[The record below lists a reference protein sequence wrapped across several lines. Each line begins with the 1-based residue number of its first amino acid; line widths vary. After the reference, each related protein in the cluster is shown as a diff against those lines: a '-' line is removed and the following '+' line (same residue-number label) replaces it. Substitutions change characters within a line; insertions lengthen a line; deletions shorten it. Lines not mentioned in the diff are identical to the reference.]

1 MRGLLG
7 LALGAASVALI
18 AAAVACNALTG
29 ASSLSTCEGCGD
41 IGVPARADAGGDADP
56 NAASDGGPP
65 LPATCTGNEVACAG
79 KTAAQCLNGQWQ
91 RTECA
96 ETCVAGK
103 CEPWLSCR
111 NGAGSTCGS
120 PAGSCCATAPV
131 PAGTFKRRGLA
142 SLPAT
147 VSAFDLD
154 KYEVTV
160 GRVRAFVAAGA
171 GTELAPPAAG
181 AGAHPKIP
189 NSGWQTGW
197 TRYLPSTTTSL
208 TTRLKQIDGTW
219 TDAAG
224 ANEQKPINNVTWFV
238 AFAFCAWDGG
248 RLPTYA
254 ELNYAA
260 AGGAEQRPYPWSASA
275 TDIAIASTRAA
286 YDCALSPPSKNC
298 PASYCSDSSST
309 PCNFVLCVDAGAS
322 CQYPSCTGCT
332 SSADI
337 GRVDV
342 LAAGAGRWGHFNLA
356 GNVAEIVL
364 DGIGRNADNNGL
376 FPVPCVD
383 CATIAPSQGKPLG
396 GGGLERLDAEF
407 LVAGG
412 GWDAPAS
419 SLRSSATTT
428 FDENDAQANTGFRC
442 AH

>member
-1 MRGLLG
+1 MRGVLG

-18 AAAVACNALTG
+18 AAVVACNALTG

-41 IGVPARADAGGDADP
+41 IGVPSRPDSGGDADP
-56 NAASDGGPP
+56 NAVRDGGPTE
-65 LPATCTGNEVACAG
+65 LPPTCTGSEVACAG
-79 KTAAQCLNGQWQ
+79 KTAGQCVNGQWQ
-91 RTECA
+91 RTECP

-111 NGAGSTCGS
+111 NAAGSACGT

-131 PAGTFKRRGLA
+131 PGGTFRRRSSLA
-142 SLPAT
+142 LPAT
-147 VSAFDLD
+147 VSGFELD

-160 GRVRAFVAAGA
+160 GRMRAFVTAGA

-181 AGAHPKIP
+181 TGAHPKIP
-189 NSGWQTGW
+189 NSGWQTAW
-197 TRYLPSTTTSL
+197 TRYLPSSTTSL
-208 TTRLKQIDGTW
+208 TSRLKQVDGTW
-219 TDAAG
+219 TDAPG

-254 ELNYAA
+254 ELNFAA
-260 AGGAEQRPYPWSASA
+260 SGGSEQRPYPWSASA
-275 TDIAIASTRAA
+275 TDVAIASTRAA
-286 YDCALSPPSKNC
+286 YDCALSPPSRTC
-298 PASYCSDSSST
+298 PASYCSDNSSS
-309 PCNFVLCVDAGAS
+309 PCNSAVCIDAGAS

-356 GNVAEIVL
+356 GNVAELVL
-364 DGIGRNADNNGL
+364 DGIGRGDDDGRL

-383 CATIAPSQGKPLG
+383 CASLPPTQGKRS
-396 GGGLERLDAEF
+396 GGGLERLEAEF
-407 LVAGG
+407 LVSGG
-412 GWDAPAS
+412 GWDGTAL
-419 SLRSSATTT
+419 SLRSSGVAT

-442 AH
+442 AR